1 MHLVLAS
8 HPLSM
13 GQVAH
18 ERRGEGISAPLET
31 WPLAIRPTP
40 DGERQGGHAGR
51 LNKPMWYS
59 CLASPGDAG
68 TSLGWMS
75 LMSQLCGSGHCATAW
90 EGSLIFKREIIS

>member
-8 HPLSM
+8 RPLSM

-18 ERRGEGISAPLET
+18 ERRGEGISAPLEM
-31 WPLAIRPTP
+31 WPLAIRPAP
-40 DGERQGGHAGR
+40 DGERQAGHAGR

-68 TSLGWMS
+68 TSRGWMS

-90 EGSLIFKREIIS
+90 EGSLIFNREIFS